1 MSNLIDKK
9 ALIIGASGGMGTAV
23 ASMLSKNGVH
33 CFLVGRSKE
42 KLNDIFSSCSSNG
55 NPCFIFS
62 CDISDMNAI
71 KQCSENAIKS
81 LGGLNFNTF

>member
-1 MSNLIDKK
+1 MNILIDKK

-42 KLNDIFSSCSSNG
+42 KLNDVFSRCSSYG
-55 NPCFIFS
+55 NLVFIIPVIFQ
-62 CDISDMNAI
+62 I
-71 KQCSENAIKS
+71 
-81 LGGLNFNTF
+81 

>member
-1 MSNLIDKK
+1 MNNLKDKK

-42 KLNDIFSSCSSNG
+42 KLNDVF
-55 NPCFIFS
+55 
-62 CDISDMNAI
+62 
-71 KQCSENAIKS
+71 
-81 LGGLNFNTF
+81 